1 MKPIVYHAEASRELI
16 GAACFCEKERR
27 GRGSRL
33 LGVVARAERQ
43 IRVFPRSGSKFEC
56 GTRRLVLRRY
66 PYSLIYLAAAERC
79 FVVAVAH
86 AKLKPGYWRE
96 RLGWRQHR

>member
-16 GAACFCEKERR
+16 EAASFCETERR

-33 LGVVARAERQ
+33 LAMVARAERQ
-43 IRVFPRSGSKFEC
+43 IRIFPRAGSKFES
-56 GTRRLVLRRY
+56 GTRRLVLSRF
-66 PYSLIYLAAAERC
+66 PYFVIYLPAADRC

-86 AKLKPGYWRE
+86 AKRKPGYWRE
-96 RLGWRQHR
+96 RLE